1 VSLFSSVNERPLQK
15 DVLYTSG
22 ISPAQLESLAS
33 LFSKK
38 LFCLPAPALNHRGGP
53 ISRLEPV
60 DSYLVGVELAANK
73 SSPICFPA
81 KNSVDCFYSSCS
93 IF

>member
-1 VSLFSSVNERPLQK
+1 MDILDTSSV
-15 DVLYTSG
+15 
-22 ISPAQLESLAS
+22 SPAQWESLAS

-38 LFCLPAPALNHRGGP
+38 LFCLPTPALSHRGGP

-73 SSPICFPA
+73 SFPVCFSA
-81 KNSVDCFYSSCS
+81 KNSVVCFSSSCS